1 MVDPGVSSPQV
12 VSVNDLD
19 RYIDILL
26 DCKPLPENDLRALCE
41 RARDIF
47 FNESNVQPVKCPVT
61 VVGDMYVH
69 IIRIFVSFFSH
80 GQFHDLMEM
89 FRIGGCM
96 ILSNFF
102 VRFL

>member
-1 MVDPGVSSPQV
+1 MVDPAVSASQS
-12 VSVNDLD
+12 VSVNDLE
-19 RYIDILL
+19 RYITTLL
-26 DCKPLPENDLRALCE
+26 DCKPLPEADLRNLCE

-61 VVGDMYVH
+61 VVGDMYEQPNLLQKRH
-69 IIRIFVSFFSH
+69 FRH

-96 ILSNFF
+96 Y
-102 VRFL
+102 